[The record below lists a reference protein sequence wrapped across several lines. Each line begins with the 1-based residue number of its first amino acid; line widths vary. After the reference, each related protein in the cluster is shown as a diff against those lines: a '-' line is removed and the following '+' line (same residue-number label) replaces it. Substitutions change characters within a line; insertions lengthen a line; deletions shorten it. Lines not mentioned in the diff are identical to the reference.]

1 MQKQV
6 LKSAFELPMASFLAL
21 SDGNNPTGSAL
32 KIPTTIA
39 KTLLRYQVEGLS
51 FLQHRFQRDIKLMDD
66 VIAAEK
72 TNDTLDVIGDYWRD
86 AVSDYAKEI
95 GKTLAINARFASDT
109 AGIVREE
116 AKNA

>member
-21 SDGNNPTGSAL
+21 SDDNNPTGSAL

-95 GKTLAINARFASDT
+95 SKTLAINARFASDT

>member
-6 LKSAFELPMASFLAL
+6 LQSAFELPMAPFLAL
-21 SDGNNPTGSAL
+21 SGGNNLTESAF
-32 KIPTTIA
+32 KMPTTIA
-39 KTLLRYQVEGLS
+39 KAMLRYQIEGLS

-86 AVSDYAKEI
+86 AVSDYAKEVS
-95 GKTLAINARFASDT
+95 KTLAINARFASDT

-116 AKNA
+116 TKNA